1 MAITTKLELEQ
12 VQSSAPAPVYS
23 LLSEDQ
29 VDDLIYFARNGQVEE
44 FQESLITI
52 AESSSSSPLSTIAVA
67 FDPESGNSPLHMA
80 SANGHIGNNRSA
92 TPLPPTGPR
101 YSICCGMKALPNQSF
116 GINNRHFKL
125 SSFACSRPLHSP
137 KLMLCH
143 SEPTKPIGKYSPSLG
158 RT

>member
-1 MAITTKLELEQ
+1 MAITTHPDLEQ

-44 FQESLITI
+44 FQASLLTI
-52 AESSSSSPLSTIAVA
+52 AEFSGSSPLNTIALA

-92 TPLPPTGPR
+92 TPLPARPR
-101 YSICCGMKALPNQSF
+101 CSICC
-116 GINNRHFKL
+116 
-125 SSFACSRPLHSP
+125 
-137 KLMLCH
+137 
-143 SEPTKPIGKYSPSLG
+143 E
-158 RT
+158 